1 MSRKNTGAWK
11 AIHSMCEVQD
21 INEEA
26 LYQKANMLLSIYRRV
41 CWSTVGRAEA
51 VSEDICCYCGS
62 DVDGALIYLETFAPD
77 EQKARFEARI
87 QSLFE
92 SRWMMEMVEGA
103 MSRVYE
109 FPDGGNLFYD
119 ILNKAYLW
127 KNKCTESEMLE
138 MLNLERSRYYD
149 KKKEAIMVFGL
160 ALWGAELPKV
170 KEFLQEEPDESL
182 VVMSTT

>member
-1 MSRKNTGAWK
+1 MSRKNTEAWNS
-11 AIHSMCEVQD
+11 IRSMCRMDNIDEK
-21 INEEA
+21 EM
-26 LYQKANMLLSIYRRV
+26 YQKAKMLLSIYRRV

-103 MSRVYE
+103 MSSLSIAVA
-109 FPDGGNLFYD
+109 G
-119 ILNKAYLW
+119 ILTVIAVPL
-127 KNKCTESEMLE
+127 
-138 MLNLERSRYYD
+138 
-149 KKKEAIMVFGL
+149 AAGL
-160 ALWGAELPKV
+160 L
-170 KEFLQEEPDESL
+170 
-182 VVMSTT
+182 

>member
-1 MSRKNTGAWK
+1 MF
-11 AIHSMCEVQD
+11 V
-21 INEEA
+21 
-26 LYQKANMLLSIYRRV
+26 V
-41 CWSTVGRAEA
+41 PTVGRAEA

-160 ALWGAELPKV
+160 ALILSILVYTFFSRMFDLMLPPVAKH
-170 KEFLQEEPDESL
+170 SI
-182 VVMSTT
+182 VVA

>member
-11 AIHSMCEVQD
+11 AIHSMCEMQD

-26 LYQKANMLLSIYRRV
+26 LYQKAKMLLSIYRRV

-92 SRWMMEMVEGA
+92 SRW
-103 MSRVYE
+103 
-109 FPDGGNLFYD
+109 
-119 ILNKAYLW
+119 

>member
-11 AIHSMCEVQD
+11 AIHSMCEMQD

-26 LYQKANMLLSIYRRV
+26 LYQKAKMLLSIYRRV

-77 EQKARFEARI
+77 EQKARFEVRI

-92 SRWMMEMVEGA
+92 SRWMMEMMEGA

-127 KNKCTESEMLE
+127 KNKCTESEMQE

-160 ALWGAELPKV
+160 ALCGAELPKV

-182 VVMSTT
+182 AVMSTT

>member
-11 AIHSMCEVQD
+11 AIHSMCEMQD

-26 LYQKANMLLSIYRRV
+26 LYQKAKMLLSIYRRV

-77 EQKARFEARI
+77 EQKARFEVRI

-92 SRWMMEMVEGA
+92 SRWMMEMMEGA

-127 KNKCTESEMLE
+127 K
-138 MLNLERSRYYD
+138 
-149 KKKEAIMVFGL
+149 
-160 ALWGAELPKV
+160 
-170 KEFLQEEPDESL
+170 
-182 VVMSTT
+182 

>member
-1 MSRKNTGAWK
+1 
-11 AIHSMCEVQD
+11 
-21 INEEA
+21 
-26 LYQKANMLLSIYRRV
+26 MLLSIYRRV

-77 EQKARFEARI
+77 EQKARFEVRI

-92 SRWMMEMVEGA
+92 SRWMMEMMEGA
-103 MSRVYE
+103 MSRVYK

-182 VVMSTT
+182 AVMSTT

>member
-11 AIHSMCEVQD
+11 AIHSMCEMQD

-26 LYQKANMLLSIYRRV
+26 LYQKAKMLLSIYRRI

-77 EQKARFEARI
+77 EQKARFEVRI

-92 SRWMMEMVEGA
+92 SRWMMEMMEGA

-182 VVMSTT
+182 AVMSTT

>member
-11 AIHSMCEVQD
+11 AIHSMCEMQD

-26 LYQKANMLLSIYRRV
+26 LYQKAKMLLSIYRRV

-77 EQKARFEARI
+77 EQKARFEVRI

-92 SRWMMEMVEGA
+92 SRWMMEMMEGA

-119 ILNKAYLW
+119 ILNKAY
-127 KNKCTESEMLE
+127 
-138 MLNLERSRYYD
+138 LERSRYYD

-182 VVMSTT
+182 AVMSTT

>member
-1 MSRKNTGAWK
+1 
-11 AIHSMCEVQD
+11 
-21 INEEA
+21 
-26 LYQKANMLLSIYRRV
+26 
-41 CWSTVGRAEA
+41 
-51 VSEDICCYCGS
+51 
-62 DVDGALIYLETFAPD
+62 
-77 EQKARFEARI
+77 
-87 QSLFE
+87 
-92 SRWMMEMVEGA
+92 

-149 KKKEAIMVFGL
+149 KKNEAIMVFGL